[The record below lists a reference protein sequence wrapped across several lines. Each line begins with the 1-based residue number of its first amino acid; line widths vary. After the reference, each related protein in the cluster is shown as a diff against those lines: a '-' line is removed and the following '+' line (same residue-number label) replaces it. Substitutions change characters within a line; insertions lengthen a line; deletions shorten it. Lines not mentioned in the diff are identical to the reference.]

1 MSEDALEP
9 EPLHHLG
16 QDAALQR
23 VIDELVVDGPQR
35 SVGDLADRLV
45 ATLRQRGMPAMPKP
59 WIQAVAAAAAD
70 GNPYVVSA
78 SPRRRKKSLRLR
90 PTPRPTGS
98 TDPGSSCRH
107 AVLAEGRQASRAG

>member
-59 WIQAVAAAAAD
+59 WIQAVAASAAD
-70 GNPYVVSA
+70 GNPYVVSRVTA
-78 SPRRRKKSLRLR
+78 QTEEVPSPQTYAPSY
-90 PTPRPTGS
+90 GI
-98 TDPGSSCRH
+98 D
-107 AVLAEGRQASRAG
+107 